1 MPELLL
7 ELFSE
12 EIPAR
17 MQDRA
22 GDDLKRL
29 MAAALEEARL
39 AFEHM
44 EAHATP
50 RRLALL
56 VRGLPERQP
65 DIREERRGPRV
76 DAPEKALAGF
86 RRSLPESATIEKR
99 ETPKGR
105 FLYAVVAREGRKTTA
120 VMADIVPDL
129 VQRFS
134 WPKSMRWGAGDL
146 RWVRPLR
153 AILCLFDGKPVE
165 FEVDGLRSG
174 TATRGHRFLAPEPF
188 TVTGFDDYRQKLKKA
203 KVILDAEARRERIA
217 AKAAKLAREAG
228 LALVP
233 DEAMIAENAGLTEW
247 PYPLLGH
254 FDPAFLDVPEEVLVS
269 AMRHHQKYL
278 TLRDPATGRLAP
290 AFICVANIEA
300 PDGGK
305 AIIAGN
311 ERVLGARL
319 ADARFFW
326 EQDLK
331 VPLEERLPALEG
343 VVFHEKLGSMAERV
357 ARTEALAVH
366 IAERYVRPREADRSR
381 FDELSTNGSPGMAV
395 RPSTGSER
403 TEFNAKWH
411 ADRPEEPRRGV
422 SKGKE
427 SAAAETTYLAC
438 IQRAARLAK
447 ADLVTGTVG
456 EFPELQ
462 GVIGARLA
470 AAQGEPEAVAR
481 AIEEHY
487 APKGPDDRCPS
498 EPVPVAVALAEK
510 LDTLV
515 GFFAIGETPTG
526 SKDPFALRRAAL
538 GVIRLIVENGLRIP
552 LKALFAYQL
561 SAYFA
566 MLFPSQGK
574 QREAT
579 RPLHPSRRPAGG
591 LLRANG
597 EEERA
602 DGLTVRPEHVEGRTV
617 TEDLLAFFAERL
629 KVQQRAKGVR
639 HDLIDAVF
647 SLGGEDDLVRLLKRV
662 HALADFIATEDG
674 AHLLAGYKRAANIVR
689 IEEKRDKVRYGEV
702 AVDPGALVAPE
713 EERLHAAL
721 NEARKAAGAALGRE
735 DFAAAMHALAAL
747 RAPIDAFF
755 DKVTVN
761 AEDAS
766 LRRNR
771 LALLA
776 EIRAAMNTVADFSK
790 IEG

>member
-1 MPELLL
+1 MSEFLL
-7 ELFSE
+7 ELLSE

-17 MQDRA
+17 MQARA
-22 GDDLKRL
+22 CEDLKRL
-29 MAAALEEARL
+29 MAAALKEARL
-39 AFEHM
+39 DFTGM
-44 EAHATP
+44 EAYATP
-50 RRLALL
+50 RRLALV

-76 DAPEKALAGF
+76 DAPEKAIAGF
-86 RRSLPESATIEKR
+86 RRSLPESATVEER

-105 FLYAVVAREGRKTTA
+105 FYYAVVAHEGRATA
-120 VMADIVPDL
+120 AVVAGIVPGI
-129 VQRFS
+129 VRRFP
-134 WPKSMRWGAGDL
+134 WPKSMRWGTGDL
-146 RWVRPLR
+146 RWVRPLQ
-153 AILCLFDGKPVE
+153 AILCLLDGAPVE
-165 FEVDGLRSG
+165 FEVDGIRSG

-188 TVTGFDDYRQKLKKA
+188 AVTGFDDYKQKLKKA
-203 KVILDAEARRERIA
+203 KVILDADARKGRIA
-217 AKAAKLAREAG
+217 AKAEKLAREAG
-228 LALVP
+228 FELVP
-233 DEAMIAENAGLTEW
+233 DPAMIDENAGLTEW

-254 FDPAFLDVPEEVLVS
+254 FDPAFLEVPGEVLVS

-300 PDGGK
+300 PDGG
-305 AIIAGN
+305 ASIIVGN

-357 ARTEALAVH
+357 ARIEAFAAH
-366 IAERYVRPREADRSR
+366 IAERYVKDAPLDR
-381 FDELSTNGSPGMAV
+381 V
-395 RPSTGSER
+395 R
-403 TEFNAKWH
+403 
-411 ADRPEEPRRGV
+411 
-422 SKGKE
+422 
-427 SAAAETTYLAC
+427 
-438 IQRAARLAK
+438 RAARLAK

-481 AIEEHY
+481 AIEAHY
-487 APKGPDDRCPS
+487 APRGPEDRCPAD
-498 EPVPVAVALAEK
+498 PVSVAVALAEK

-538 GVIRLIVENGLRIP
+538 GVIRLIVENGLRIALLP
-552 LKALFAYQL
+552 LFEAGADLYR
-561 SAYFA
+561 
-566 MLFPSQGK
+566 K
-574 QREAT
+574 QNREAD
-579 RPLHPSRRPAGG
+579 PLAS
-591 LLRANG
+591 
-597 EEERA
+597 
-602 DGLTVRPEHVEGRTV
+602 
-617 TEDLLAFFAERL
+617 DLLAFFAERL
-629 KVQQRAKGVR
+629 KVQQRAQGVR

-647 SLGGEDDLVRLLKRV
+647 SLGSEDDLVRLLNRV
-662 HALADFIATEDG
+662 AALADFVATEDG
-674 AHLLAGYKRAANIVR
+674 AHLLAGYKRAANIVK
-689 IEEKRDKVRYGEV
+689 IEEKRDRTRYGEM
-702 AVDPGALVAPE
+702 AVDPARLVAPE
-713 EERLHAAL
+713 EKRLHAAL
-721 NEARKAAGAALGRE
+721 AEARAAAGAALGRE
-735 DFAAAMHALAAL
+735 DFAGAMRALAAL

-761 AEDAS
+761 AEDAD

-776 EIRAAMNTVADFSK
+776 AIRAAVNMVADFSR